1 MGDSVLSSTKTIV
14 QSLSS
19 FSAARA
25 VRRHEAERDGR
36 QEARRRPASD
46 AWGGDCRL
54 SPAEGAIR
62 GREDELRASH
72 PHPWKAREEEMK
84 MPSRAIMKVTH
95 WQLKNNPRGPFT
107 QAAKFKLDTTS
118 IGNDRCSFIYVGN
131 SLLFESDL
139 KEVVLLTKLRFLSGG
154 GSVTR
159 LGKVLKFLATFLTEE
174 AQMIGNF
181 LGYFEKPYYYVE
193 TTMATFWNNWVNFYS
208 NIWSHWW
215 GI

>member
-1 MGDSVLSSTKTIV
+1 MGVSVLSSTKTIV

-62 GREDELRASH
+62 GREDELWAPH
-72 PHPWKAREEEMK
+72 PHPWKARKEEMK

-154 GSVTR
+154 GQCDQIGQSF
-159 LGKVLKFLATFLTEE
+159 KVLGNISNGRSPNDWQLFGLFWKTLLLCRNYN
-174 AQMIGNF
+174 GNF
-181 LGYFEKPYYYVE
+181 LK
-193 TTMATFWNNWVNFYS
+193 
-208 NIWSHWW
+208 
-215 GI
+215 